1 MSVCKSCKVSKL
13 PVSFKPWMYLCDSC
27 FLSEQGVT
35 YEEYYKWLY
44 KSPTNSPVPDCK
56 VPTKTSPYRGYREQV
71 KILTEVVKDR
81 IPSIGLRNYLT
92 HHIDHKI
99 SSAAGFILGIS
110 PEDISHLSNL
120 RIITASDNKRKGMVS
135 FVDDTNRWILVKYR
149 LTEESLKLTPNDLK
163 RFNKVVSK

>member
-1 MSVCKSCKVSKL
+1 MSTCKCCKVSKL
-13 PVSFKPWMYLCDSC
+13 PVSFKPWMELCDNC

-44 KSPTNSPVPDCK
+44 SSPSSRTVPRYK
-56 VPTKTSPYRGYREQV
+56 ATTKINPYRTYKDQI
-71 KILTEVVKDR
+71 KLLTEGVKNQ
-81 IPSIGLRNYLT
+81 IPSIELRNYLT
-92 HHIDHKI
+92 YHIDHKI

-120 RIITASDNKRKGMVS
+120 RIITASDNRRKGMIS
-135 FVDDTNRWILVKYR
+135 LVDESNKWILDKYK

-163 RFNKVVSK
+163 RSNK